1 MTPRGSRVV
10 ASLLAGLLVLSAVTG
25 VAVATGEEQVIGRP
39 DLDLS
44 LAENRVQPG
53 TQLTLQFGLSNSG
66 QLRSGGPE
74 ALQQEVRT
82 ARNVR
87 MTVAESKD
95 GTVTVKTGTQTLGT
109 MGHGAVK
116 TVPVVVEIPET
127 ATPGTYRIPVEIR
140 YDYSV
145 IANYDPINAAP
156 GYTDVSYA
164 GSSRTEREVVT
175 VVVEDEPRFRV
186 ANQSSEAVTAG
197 DTGTL
202 SFSIENIGTQS
213 ARSARVRLQS
223 SSPAVQFGDRT
234 NPSRNLDTYVDSL
247 APGETT
253 TVTTQVVT
261 TRDVAPGT
269 YPVDAQVEYEDPNGI
284 PDRSRSMVVGVDVRD
299 EQTFRITAVN
309 STLRVG
315 DDGTVSGRMVNEGP
329 NPVRNAVVVFQPS
342 SRTLHAS
349 ETEYAVGDLPSG
361 EAAHFAFEFD
371 VSQEADPGPRMLS
384 YVVRYRNV
392 DDEIR
397 RSTPVDA
404 AVGVGAEV
412 NQFDVDRGRTTVKA
426 GSSGTIT
433 IHVTNTGTE
442 PVTDIEAKLFVDDT
456 LSSANDQAFVSRLGP
471 NETATLLFDVGAAS
485 GIIAKEYPV
494 AVDFSYE
501 DESGDTELSDTY
513 RVPITVTEPVERDR
527 PWPLIGGVG
536 LLAGAAIL
544 GVFARRRGWL
554 DRLR

>member
-1 MTPRGSRVV
+1 MIPRGSRVV
-10 ASLLAGLLVLSAVTG
+10 ASLLAGMLVLSAVAG
-25 VAVATGEEQVIGRP
+25 GAAAPGEEQVIGRP
-39 DLDLS
+39 DVDLS

-53 TQLTLQFGLSNSG
+53 TELTLQVGLSNSG

-87 MTVAESKD
+87 MTVAGSKD
-95 GTVTVKTGTQTLGT
+95 GTVTVKTGTLSLGT
-109 MGHGAVK
+109 MRHGAVN
-116 TVPVVVEIPET
+116 TVPIVVEIAET
-127 ATPGTYRIPVEIR
+127 APPGTYRIPVEIR

-156 GYTDVSYA
+156 GYTDVSY
-164 GSSRTEREVVT
+164 GTSSRTEREVVT

-186 ANQSSEAVTAG
+186 GNQSSEAVTAG

-202 SFSIENIGTQS
+202 SFSIENIGTQP

-223 SSPAVQFGDRT
+223 SSSAVQFGDRN
-234 NPSRNLDTYVDSL
+234 NPSGSFDTYIDSL

-253 TVTTQVVT
+253 TVSAQVVT
-261 TRDVAPGT
+261 TRDVAPGR
-269 YPVDAQVEYEDPNGI
+269 YPVDVHVEYEDPNGI

-299 EQTFRITAVN
+299 EQTFRISAVN

-315 DDGTVSGRMVNEGP
+315 DDGTVSGRVVNEGP
-329 NPVRNAVVVFQPS
+329 NPVRNAVVVFEPS
-342 SRTLHAS
+342 SQTLHAS
-349 ETEYAVGDLPSG
+349 ETEYAVGDLAAD

-371 VSQEADPGPRMLS
+371 VSEEADPGPRMFS
-384 YVVRYRNV
+384 FVVRYRNV

-404 AVGVGAEV
+404 AVEVGAEV
-412 NQFDVDRGRTTVKA
+412 DQFDIEPGRTTVEA
-426 GSSGTIT
+426 GSSGTVT

-442 PVTDIEAKLFVDDT
+442 PVTDVEAKLFVDDP
-456 LSSANDQAFVSRLGP
+456 LSSANDEAFVSRLEP
-471 NETATLLFDVGAAS
+471 NETTTLKFDVGAAS

-527 PWPLIGGVG
+527 PWTLLGGIG

-554 DRLR
+554 SRLR